1 MRCQIDSMK
10 QVSQNSGRLRLLL
23 QYGRQQSSVSCR
35 ADEALNCGEAGYS
48 PANDQNHLDLC
59 HISRLFVAPARWR
72 RLTASTDLVSLLER
86 EHMPY
91 EEDGPLDDL

>member
-1 MRCQIDSMK
+1 MK
-10 QVSQNSGRLRLLL
+10 QVSQNSGRPSAAAAVWPPA
-23 QYGRQQSSVSCR
+23 SSVSCR